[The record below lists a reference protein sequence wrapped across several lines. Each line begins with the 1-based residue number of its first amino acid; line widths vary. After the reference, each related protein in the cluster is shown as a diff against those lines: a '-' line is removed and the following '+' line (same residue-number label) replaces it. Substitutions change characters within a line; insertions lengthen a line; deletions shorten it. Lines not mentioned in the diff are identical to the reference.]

1 MRKNGKRKTLSIIV
15 GVVDKKKN
23 LKHLA
28 MVYGIDYCADAEC
41 YLKIKNQIKEGI
53 GNIGGIQFAE
63 TKELGRVNRIDPL
76 NITYLRV
83 RGMWGIENPWFVFNY
98 NLPTEYGKKFQFHG
112 HYQRRQMEQF

>member
-1 MRKNGKRKTLSIIV
+1 
-15 GVVDKKKN
+15 
-23 LKHLA
+23 

-76 NITYLRV
+76 NINLSESTGYVGNRKSMVCLQL
-83 RGMWGIENPWFVFNY
+83 Y
-98 NLPTEYGKKFQFHG
+98 LPTEYGKKFQFHD